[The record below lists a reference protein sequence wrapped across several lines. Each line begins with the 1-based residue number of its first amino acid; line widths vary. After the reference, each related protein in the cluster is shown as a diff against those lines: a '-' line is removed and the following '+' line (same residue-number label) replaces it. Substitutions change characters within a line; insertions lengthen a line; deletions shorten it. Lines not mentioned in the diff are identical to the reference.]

1 MKLASFSYN
10 NNESFGIVTDGGV
23 IDLKKRFGNKY
34 EDLKSFIEQN
44 GTEEVKNFLLN
55 RLIIL

>member
-23 IDLKKRFGNKY
+23 IDLKKKFGNKY

-44 GTEEVKNFLLN
+44 GTEEVKESFY
-55 RLIIL
+55 